1 MDLTADLRAPC
12 SPAALF
18 AWVDDLSRYPQWL
31 SIVPRAVAAE
41 PKAGDLGPAWRIDL
55 RAKVGPLSRSK
66 RLRMVRIELDGPRT
80 VTFERHEQDGQ
91 QHAAWRLQARVDEAD
106 GGSRLSMA
114 LHYGGHFWEP
124 LVERLLRDEIA
135 SSRTRLLELIEHDT
149 TGTR

>member
-12 SPAALF
+12 APAELF

-55 RAKVGPLSRSK
+55 RGKVGPLSRSK
-66 RLRMVRIELDGPRT
+66 RLRMVRTELDGPRS

-91 QHAAWRLQARVDEAD
+91 QHAAWRLHARVDETED
-106 GGSRLSMA
+106 GSRLSM
-114 LHYGGHFWEP
+114 
-124 LVERLLRDEIA
+124 
-135 SSRTRLLELIEHDT
+135 
-149 TGTR
+149 